1 MKNQQHS
8 INLQIIGFMVASLA
22 VVILLVWLMNT
33 LFLGNFYLSYKTSS
47 MEDAF
52 RTLNE
57 AADNELLY
65 EDSYSDQIQKLCSN
79 ENLSLMII
87 ASDGTVIMQSQNES
101 RAMMEQLFDLM
112 LERQDGNA
120 QLIKSTDDYT
130 IQKKADDRTGDD
142 FLTLWGTLSDGNLI
156 LLRSAMQSMTDAAE
170 LSNRLLLYIGI
181 LSLCFGVV
189 LSIVVARHITR
200 PVHQMTELSRRM
212 TALDF
217 DAKYVPRR
225 RPNEL
230 DLLGLRMNE
239 MSDTLEATIRDLKQA
254 NTELTRDI
262 GIRDENERM
271 RREFISNVSHELK
284 TPLALIRGYAEG
296 LSEGIYEDEESR
308 AFSLE
313 VIVDETEKM
322 DRMVRQLLSLNR
334 LEYGEGQVK
343 LERFNLAELVASVV
357 QAHQV
362 LLDERQIAVSFPD
375 ADKAVPVWADPV
387 LCEQVADN
395 YLSNAIHYA
404 AGEKRIDLRF
414 EAREGKLRFSVFNT
428 GEPIRED
435 ALPHLWEK
443 FYKADEART
452 REYGGSGIGLSI
464 VRAVADGLHTDC
476 GVTNYEN
483 GVAFWFDFETTGL

>member
-8 INLQIIGFMVASLA
+8 INLQIIGFMVASLT

-33 LFLGNFYLSYKTSS
+33 LFLGRFYLSYKTSS

-52 RTLNE
+52 HTLNG
-57 AADNELLY
+57 AAEDGLLY

-120 QLIKSTDDYT
+120 QLIKSTDVYT

-142 FLTLWGTLSDGNLI
+142 FLTLWGTLADGNLI
-156 LLRSAMQSMTDAAE
+156 LLRSAMQSMTDAAA
-170 LSNRLLLYIGI
+170 LSNRLLLYIGV

-200 PVHQMTELSRRM
+200 PVHQMTELSQRM
-212 TALDF
+212 TELDF
-217 DAKYVPRR
+217 DAKYVPRQ

-296 LSEGIYEDEESR
+296 LSEGVFEDEESR
-308 AFSLE
+308 AFYLD

-357 QAHQV
+357 QAHQI
-362 LLDERQIAVSFPD
+362 LLDEQQIAVAFPD
-375 ADKAVPVWADPV
+375 AKKAVPVWADPV
-387 LCEQVADN
+387 LSEQVVDN

-414 EAREGKLRFSVFNT
+414 EEKDGKIRFSVFNT
-428 GEPIRED
+428 GEPVRED

-476 GVTNYEN
+476 GVVNYEN
-483 GVAFWFDFETTGL
+483 GVAFWFDFDK

>member
-33 LFLGNFYLSYKTSS
+33 LFLGRFYLSYKTSS

-52 RTLNE
+52 HTLNG
-57 AADNELLY
+57 AAEDGLLY

-120 QLIKSTDDYT
+120 QLIKSTDVYT

-142 FLTLWGTLSDGNLI
+142 FLTLWGTLADGNLI
-156 LLRSAMQSMTDAAE
+156 LLRSAMQSMTDAAA
-170 LSNRLLLYIGI
+170 LSNRLLLYIGV

-200 PVHQMTELSRRM
+200 PVHQMTELSQRM
-212 TALDF
+212 TELDF
-217 DAKYVPRR
+217 DAKYVPRQ

-296 LSEGIYEDEESR
+296 LSEGVFEDEESR
-308 AFSLE
+308 AFYLD

-357 QAHQV
+357 QAHQI
-362 LLDERQIAVSFPD
+362 LLDEQQIAVAFPD
-375 ADKAVPVWADPV
+375 AKKAVPVWADPV
-387 LCEQVADN
+387 LSEQVVDN

-414 EAREGKLRFSVFNT
+414 EEKDGKIRFSVFNT
-428 GEPIRED
+428 GEPVRED

-476 GVTNYEN
+476 GVVNYEN
-483 GVAFWFDFETTGL
+483 GVAFWFDFDK

>member
-1 MKNQQHS
+1 
-8 INLQIIGFMVASLA
+8 
-22 VVILLVWLMNT
+22 
-33 LFLGNFYLSYKTSS
+33 
-47 MEDAF
+47 
-52 RTLNE
+52 
-57 AADNELLY
+57 
-65 EDSYSDQIQKLCSN
+65 
-79 ENLSLMII
+79 
-87 ASDGTVIMQSQNES
+87 
-101 RAMMEQLFDLM
+101 
-112 LERQDGNA
+112 
-120 QLIKSTDDYT
+120 
-130 IQKKADDRTGDD
+130 
-142 FLTLWGTLSDGNLI
+142 
-156 LLRSAMQSMTDAAE
+156 MQSMTDAAA
-170 LSNRLLLYIGI
+170 LSNRLLLYIGV
-181 LSLCFGVV
+181 LSLCLGVV

-200 PVHQMTELSRRM
+200 PVHQMTELSQRM
-212 TALDF
+212 TELDF
-217 DAKYVPRR
+217 DAKYVPRQ

-296 LSEGIYEDEESR
+296 LSEGVFEDEESR
-308 AFSLE
+308 AFYLD

-357 QAHQV
+357 QAHQI
-362 LLDERQIAVSFPD
+362 LLDEQQIAVAFPD
-375 ADKAVPVWADPV
+375 AKKAVPVWADPV
-387 LCEQVADN
+387 LSEQVVDN

-414 EAREGKLRFSVFNT
+414 EEKDGKIRFSVFNT
-428 GEPIRED
+428 GEPVRED

-476 GVTNYEN
+476 GVVNYEN
-483 GVAFWFDFETTGL
+483 GVAFWFDFDK

>member
-33 LFLGNFYLSYKTSS
+33 LFLGRFYLSYKTSS

-52 RTLNE
+52 HTLNG
-57 AADNELLY
+57 AAEDGLLY

-120 QLIKSTDDYT
+120 QLIKSTDVYT

-142 FLTLWGTLSDGNLI
+142 FLTLWGTLADGNLI
-156 LLRSAMQSMTDAAE
+156 LLRSAMQSMTDAAA
-170 LSNRLLLYIGI
+170 LSNRLLLYIGV
-181 LSLCFGVV
+181 LSLCLGVV

-200 PVHQMTELSRRM
+200 PVHQMTELSQRM
-212 TALDF
+212 TELDF
-217 DAKYVPRR
+217 DAKYVPRQ

-296 LSEGIYEDEESR
+296 LSEGVFEDEESR
-308 AFSLE
+308 AFYLD

-357 QAHQV
+357 QAHQI
-362 LLDERQIAVSFPD
+362 LLDEQQIAVAFPD
-375 ADKAVPVWADPV
+375 AKKAVPVWADPV
-387 LCEQVADN
+387 LSEQVVDN

-414 EAREGKLRFSVFNT
+414 EEKDGKIRFSVFNT
-428 GEPIRED
+428 GEPVRED

-476 GVTNYEN
+476 GVVNYEN
-483 GVAFWFDFETTGL
+483 GVAFWFDFDK